1 VPSPAHPEL
10 PPSPPEDAK
19 IGSGKSGPSPQ
30 TQPSQAHAS
39 GESKDTVNSAQPSKN
54 SGVSKDMATTA
65 INRPAWQP
73 AQQAEAIS
81 AAAQPFVSDYTQLE
95 DAAVMLRVRDGD
107 MTGYEY
113 LLTKYRKPMIN
124 FMYRMVRNQAIAEE
138 LAQEVF
144 LRIYRSRATYRAE
157 ARFTTWLYRIA
168 TNLGVNYSR
177 DSKHELAASNV
188 YLDAPDPETGT
199 RPDLA
204 DLTPN
209 IEQDILRDERLKA
222 IREQVQALPERQR
235 VAVIMHKYQGLDYR
249 EIGTVLKLSESAT
262 KSLLFRAYQSLRERL
277 QEFMGGI

>member
-1 VPSPAHPEL
+1 
-10 PPSPPEDAK
+10 
-19 IGSGKSGPSPQ
+19 
-30 TQPSQAHAS
+30 
-39 GESKDTVNSAQPSKN
+39 
-54 SGVSKDMATTA
+54 MATTA

-73 AQQAEAIS
+73 AQQAAAIS
-81 AAAQPFVSDYTQLE
+81 SAAQPFVSDYSQME

-177 DSKHELAASNV
+177 DAKHELAASNV

-209 IEQDILRDERLKA
+209 IEQDILRDERLQA

-235 VAVIMHKYQGLDYR
+235 IAVIMHKYQGLDYR
-249 EIGTVLKLSESAT
+249 EIGKVLKLSESAT

-277 QEFMGGI
+277 QEFMGGV